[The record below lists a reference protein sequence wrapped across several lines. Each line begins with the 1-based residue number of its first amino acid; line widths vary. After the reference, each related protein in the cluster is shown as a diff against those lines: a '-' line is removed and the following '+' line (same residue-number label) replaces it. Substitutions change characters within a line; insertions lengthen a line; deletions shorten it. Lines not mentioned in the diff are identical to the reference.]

1 MSKIFSKEN
10 FNTVVLSL
18 ISSVIFLLVF
28 EPIIHIGK
36 DLASKGFQAFADY
49 FFFSCSYMSADRFL
63 ATVACNF
70 TCLLLSSCFCYFF
83 ISRMESTRKNSS
95 KTQKTQDIIQKIP
108 DIIFVVMCIFLT
120 LDTVVF
126 KYIPVLQRDDFD
138 RWIIQITPY
147 VEAKEIDLLKS
158 NWASMQTESDYRLIY
173 NEIYNILEE
182 NNLS

>member
-1 MSKIFSKEN
+1 
-10 FNTVVLSL
+10 
-18 ISSVIFLLVF
+18 
-28 EPIIHIGK
+28 
-36 DLASKGFQAFADY
+36 
-49 FFFSCSYMSADRFL
+49 
-63 ATVACNF
+63 
-70 TCLLLSSCFCYFF
+70 
-83 ISRMESTRKNSS
+83 MESTRKNSS